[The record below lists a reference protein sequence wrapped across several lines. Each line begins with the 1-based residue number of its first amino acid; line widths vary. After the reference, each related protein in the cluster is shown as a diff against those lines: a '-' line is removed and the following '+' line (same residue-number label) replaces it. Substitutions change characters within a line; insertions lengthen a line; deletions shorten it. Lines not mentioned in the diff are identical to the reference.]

1 MRARQESVEQTRL
14 RITQAAM
21 ALHERV
27 GPAATTIAAVAEE
40 AGVTRLTV
48 YRHFPDEASLVAACS
63 SHWSALHPRPEVASW
78 ASIRDPLVRL
88 RTALAETYQWWHTA
102 APMMTKI
109 YRDLDAMPAFVAE
122 SLAEDHRERVAA
134 LAVGFG
140 ARGRARTRL
149 CAALSHALQLPTWQ
163 SLCVEGGLRDDEAV
177 DPMAAAVTHA
187 KG

>member
-14 RITQAAM
+14 RITRAAM

-48 YRHFPDEASLVAACS
+48 YRHFPDEASLIAACS
-63 SHWSALHPRPEVASW
+63 SHWRAQHPRPDIATW
-78 ASIRDPLVRL
+78 AAIHDPIARL
-88 RTALAETYQWWHTA
+88 RTALSDTYQWWHGA

-109 YRDLDAMPAFVAE
+109 YRDVEVMPAFVGE
-122 SLAEDHRERVAA
+122 FLAEDHRQRVAA
-134 LAVGFG
+134 LAAGFG

-149 CAALSHALQLPTWQ
+149 CAALSHALQLSTWQ

-177 DPMAAAVTHA
+177 DLMVAAVTCA